1 MKGEVTMSDRK
12 KPECQAMQDTQVS
25 AELKQRLLEQL
36 DAGKKAIEELSDEE
50 VMEATGGGF
59 FGGGLSKIMN
69 HPAAVWGGRA
79 FDVLTIGS
87 AIASVAKTGK
97 VTS

>member
-1 MKGEVTMSDRK
+1 MSDRK

-25 AELKQRLLEQL
+25 AELKQHLLEQL

-50 VMEATGGGF
+50 VMEATGGAL
-59 FGGGLSKIMN
+59 FGGKFAKVMS
-69 HPAAVWGGRA
+69 HPAVVWGGRA

-87 AIASVAKTGK
+87 AVASVAKTGN
-97 VTS
+97 VAS